1 MSNIAIKTQNLSKVY
16 KMGNYDVKA
25 LDSINLEI
33 ENGSFAAITGTSGSG
48 KTTLMHI
55 LGGLDTPTSGEVY
68 ISTENLKN
76 MKDKELSKFRRE
88 KIGFVFQN
96 FCLVK
101 ELNVIENIS
110 LPVLLSNRKVDI
122 NYIDNLCEEL
132 GISNR
137 KKHLPSELSGG
148 QQQRVAIARALSN
161 NPQIILCDE
170 PTGNLD
176 KKTSE
181 EVIEL
186 LKNISQKFNKTVLI
200 VTHDSD
206 IANMSDLKIHIEDG
220 KICI

>member
-1 MSNIAIKTQNLSKVY
+1 
-16 KMGNYDVKA
+16 
-25 LDSINLEI
+25 
-33 ENGSFAAITGTSGSG
+33 
-48 KTTLMHI
+48 MHI

>member
-1 MSNIAIKTQNLSKVY
+1 
-16 KMGNYDVKA
+16 MGNYDVKA